1 LKKFNVKNIVL
12 AGLFLGIGLVL
23 PFVTMQ
29 IPAIGNM
36 LCPMHI
42 PILLCGFICGAP
54 YGLIIGFITPI
65 FRGMLFGMPAL
76 LPNAACM
83 AFELA
88 TYGLVSGLL
97 IRKMKYSIL
106 NLYVSLIISMIVG
119 RIVWGLAA
127 TVIYHFLGMDFTVQ
141 QFITAGFVNAIPG
154 ILIQL
159 IIIPTIVDRVKE
171 YAQITFA
178 GEESI

>member
-1 LKKFNVKNIVL
+1 MKKTNARYVAL
-12 AGLFLGIGLVL
+12 SGLFVAIGLIL

-54 YGLIIGFITPI
+54 YGLIVGFITPL
-65 FRGMLFGMPAL
+65 FRGMIFGMPAL

-97 IRKMKYSIL
+97 IRKMKYSVM
-106 NLYVSLIISMIVG
+106 NLYISLIISMIVG
-119 RIVWGLAA
+119 RIVWGIAA
-127 TVIYHFLGMDFTVQ
+127 TIIYHFLGMDFTLQ

-154 ILIQL
+154 ILLQL
-159 IIIPTIVDRVKE
+159 IIIPTVVDSVKA
-171 YAQITFA
+171 YANFDYA
-178 GEESI
+178 KEDSI